1 MKCLFPL
8 TIRAP
13 DSIVTRYRLFK
24 LGMIASPQ
32 SKVMQ
37 VPCGKC
43 LYCLSRRSLDW
54 QIRLKEELRH
64 SSSAWFITLTYAD
77 GCRPLNK
84 SGIECV
90 SKLDVQRWMKRLRKA
105 VFPAK
110 VRYFLISEYSPT
122 NHHPHYHLILFN
134 FPSDKDI
141 YNIVVKTWRFGFV
154 MADAVNNNRIAYVAN
169 YCLGPFM
176 GNVPEGA
183 SKNFTLMSRRPAI
196 GNAYLTDKMAKYHH
210 DGVKVYYRE
219 NGKKTHLPRY
229 YRDRLFTSSE
239 IIRASELYNSNDFS
253 NGTSTDDI
261 QKCYKEEM
269 DAMSIYERDLKKS
282 FEHYKH
288 KLLK

>member
-1 MKCLFPL
+1 
-8 TIRAP
+8 
-13 DSIVTRYRLFK
+13 
-24 LGMIASPQ
+24 MIGTPQ

-54 QIRLKEELRH
+54 QIRLKEELKH

-77 GCRPLNK
+77 GCRPTNK
-84 SGIECV
+84 QGIECV
-90 SKLDVQRWMKRLRKA
+90 SKTDVQRWMKRLRKA
-105 VFPAK
+105 VFPSK
-110 VRYFLISEYSPT
+110 VRYFLISEYSPN

-134 FPSDKDI
+134 FPTDKDI

-169 YCLGPFM
+169 YCLGPLM

-196 GNAYLTDKMAKYHH
+196 GNAYITDKMVRYHC
-210 DGVKVYYRE
+210 DGSKLYYRD
-219 NGKKTHLPRY
+219 NGTKTHLPRY
-229 YRDRLFTSSE
+229 YRDRLLSSSQV
-239 IIRASELYNSNDFS
+239 I
-253 NGTSTDDI
+253 TSTRAYLSQSSSHGVSPYDI
-261 QKCYKEEM
+261 QRRYKEEV
-269 DAMSIYERDLKKS
+269 DAMSVYERDVKNS